1 MNVRVFTLPFDP
13 GIPGFDDSAVQ
24 QFCKEHIVT
33 QVIERFFMVGDVPHW
48 SVMLL
53 FRPLPR
59 LIDRAVAVD
68 EPQRRNAVD
77 AAKLLDPEQR
87 LVFERLRDW
96 RNQRARQEGK
106 PAYVLLTNHQLVDVV
121 RAGPRT
127 VAELRA
133 VPGIGDA
140 KVAAFG
146 AELLTLL
153 APNADAPV
161 AT

>member
-13 GIPGFDDSAVQ
+13 GIPGFDDGAVQ
-24 QFCKEHIVT
+24 QFCTEHIVT
-33 QVIERFFMVGDVPHW
+33 QVIERFFTVGDVPHW
-48 SVMLL
+48 SLMLL
-53 FRPLPR
+53 YRPLPR
-59 LIDRAVAVD
+59 PVDRALPVE

-77 AAKLLDPEQR
+77 AAQLLDPEQR

-106 PAYVLLTNHQLVDVV
+106 PAYVLLTNHQLVEVV
-121 RAGPRT
+121 RARPRT
-127 VAELRA
+127 VAELRT

-146 AELLTLL
+146 AELLLL
-153 APNADAPV
+153 LTPNADALV
-161 AT
+161 VT